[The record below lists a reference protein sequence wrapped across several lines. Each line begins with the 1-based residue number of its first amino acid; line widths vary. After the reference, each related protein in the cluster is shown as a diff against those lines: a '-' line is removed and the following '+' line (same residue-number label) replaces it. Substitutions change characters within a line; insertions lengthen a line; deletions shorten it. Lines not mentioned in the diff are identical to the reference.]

1 MKRVGEV
8 VSMST
13 SDGTRNRKN
22 KMNSKKGPKKIRNKK
37 TDELEELERSLIFVA
52 IKRRFWRKPN
62 INKEELKL

>member
-1 MKRVGEV
+1 
-8 VSMST
+8 
-13 SDGTRNRKN
+13 
-22 KMNSKKGPKKIRNKK
+22 MNSKKGPKKIRNKK